1 MTFSIHF
8 GDLPH
13 SDRLRSECERV
24 AEELRSEFPE
34 ALKVEVKLHKSGEN
48 HEAHLHVTGK
58 SVDVAATSS
67 HRGLHESVSE
77 CFERAR
83 RQLRKHHD
91 KVVFERRR
99 RA

>member
-13 SDRLRSECERV
+13 SSRLRNECERV
-24 AEELRSEFPE
+24 AHELRSEFPE
-34 ALKVEVKLHKSGEN
+34 ALKCDVRLQRSGVK
-48 HEAHLHVTGK
+48 HEAHVHVTGK

-67 HRGLHESVSE
+67 QRGIHESVSE

-91 KVVFERRR
+91 KKIFAQRRR
-99 RA
+99 